1 MHAVNRNRDCIF
13 RCAARPHQPP
23 LSLEGARSLQAMLVD
38 QLKDDDDAVD
48 AYVAG
53 LCTYMDSP
61 SRVSPLTKYCILT

>member
-1 MHAVNRNRDCIF
+1 
-13 RCAARPHQPP
+13 
-23 LSLEGARSLQAMLVD
+23 MLVD

-61 SRVSPLTKYCILT
+61 SRVSPLTKYCIHT